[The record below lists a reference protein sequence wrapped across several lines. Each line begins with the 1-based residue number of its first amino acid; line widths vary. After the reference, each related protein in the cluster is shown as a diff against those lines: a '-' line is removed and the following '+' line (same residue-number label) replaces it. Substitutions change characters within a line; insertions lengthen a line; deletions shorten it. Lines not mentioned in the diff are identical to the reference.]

1 VGCVDSFHVIV
12 DWLLF
17 ANTIEEVT
25 LHLTWTFCPYSGGR
39 RGEEYSTGCQ
49 FSLDEW
55 YVKIIA
61 GSTKFV
67 LRGKKVGGASYIA
80 AIRHTLLILPCKYSL
95 YRIVEY
101 DIDP

>member
-1 VGCVDSFHVIV
+1 M
-12 DWLLF
+12 
-17 ANTIEEVT
+17 
-25 LHLTWTFCPYSGGR
+25 WTFCPYSGGR

-80 AIRHTLLILPCKYSL
+80 AIRHMLLILPCKYSL

-101 DIDP
+101 DMTHRGRLFRSSVGGSCIYSKLLAFFLGN